1 MDIYLSLLEPTKPT
15 ATPMEIVQV
24 FLNAYGPVAETMRNI
39 NMETNPVSETQTPD
53 RRYPVRSQNVDKLH
67 DNGM

>member
-15 ATPMEIVQV
+15 ATPVGIVQV
-24 FLNAYGPVAETMRNI
+24 FLNAYGPVADTIRNM
-39 NMETNPVSETQTPD
+39 NMETNPVSETQVPD
-53 RRYPVRSQNVDKLH
+53 RRYPVGSQNVDKLH